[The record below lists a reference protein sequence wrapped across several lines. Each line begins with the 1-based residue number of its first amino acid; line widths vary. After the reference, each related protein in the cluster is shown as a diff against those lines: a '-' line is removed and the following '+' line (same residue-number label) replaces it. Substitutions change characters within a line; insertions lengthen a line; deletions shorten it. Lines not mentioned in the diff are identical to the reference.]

1 MFIDENGNLQFSSIE
16 ELKENKDLAVAELD
30 KWVVPSIEEIELI
43 IVNAVNTSIIQLQ
56 EAEVLDVLGETPEEI
71 INTMMYTMKM
81 GMEMAAD
88 IIENDIG
95 IDVMT
100 LKFNDYVN
108 RFYIA
113 CDNVKNKVLL

>member
-16 ELKENKDLAVAELD
+16 ELKENKDLAEAEFD
-30 KWVVPSIEEIELI
+30 KWVVPTIEEIELT

-56 EAEVLDVLGETPEEI
+56 EIEALNVFGETPEEI
-71 INTMMYTMKM
+71 VSTMMYTMKM
-81 GMEMAAD
+81 GMEMATD

-95 IDVMT
+95 IDAVT